1 MSEELQNT
9 IESKK
14 RVSNAQAGS
23 LTHFFGKTDLRYWRE
38 RIFHPVYSKD
48 AQKLESSNWAVEIQY
63 RGRRHRWSLETAN
76 RETAAAKAKEIFL
89 FVQANGWEAA
99 IAKFRASE
107 KRAKKSNVTIGEFL
121 QEVQAKSGIHFKTLE
136 GYTIALRK
144 IVADIKGLPHGR
156 GGNKKKRTEW
166 RAKVDAV
173 KLSEITREGVQKWKL
188 DFLKRAGEDPVS
200 QRTARISA
208 NSFLRRAKSLFSAK
222 AIEHVAVELLDPV
235 PFTGLELFPRQS
247 MKYRSAFDV
256 RKLVEK
262 ASEELAPEEPEQFK
276 AFLLATMAGLRRN
289 EIDKL
294 LWDSV
299 LLDHGKIRIEATKY
313 YSAKSEDSLGD
324 VEIDKELVEVLRGYR
339 AKAKGPFVIESQVVP
354 KFNVGWEHYRCTSIF
369 EALIKWLKANGVP
382 GAHPLHTL
390 RKEFGSLIAQEHGI
404 YAASKLLRH
413 ADIQTTANHYLD
425 KKQRITAGLGELLAP
440 GQSEDNK
447 IVEISEGNEKDQ
459 QTVSRT

>member
-1 MSEELQNT
+1 
-9 IESKK
+9 
-14 RVSNAQAGS
+14 
-23 LTHFFGKTDLRYWRE
+23 
-38 RIFHPVYSKD
+38 
-48 AQKLESSNWAVEIQY
+48 
-63 RGRRHRWSLETAN
+63 LETAN

-99 IAKFRASE
+99 LAKFRASE
-107 KRAKKSNVTIGEFL
+107 KRAKKSNATIGEFL
-121 QEVQAKSGIHFKTLE
+121 QEVQAKSGIHSKTLE

-222 AIEHVAVELLDPV
+222 AIEHVAVELPDPV

-313 YSAKSEDSLGD
+313 YSPKSEDSLGD

-339 AKAKGPFVIESQVVP
+339 AKAKGPFVIESEVVP
-354 KFNVGWEHYRCTSIF
+354 KFNVVWEHYRCTSIF
-369 EALIKWLKANGVP
+369 EALIKWLKANGC
-382 GAHPLHTL
+382 
-390 RKEFGSLIAQEHGI
+390 R
-404 YAASKLLRH
+404 AAIRCIRFARNSAL
-413 ADIQTTANHYLD
+413 
-425 KKQRITAGLGELLAP
+425 
-440 GQSEDNK
+440 
-447 IVEISEGNEKDQ
+447 
-459 QTVSRT
+459 